1 VIVRLAELTDLAAIA
16 HIQRVVFP
24 YTVRSREAQRR
35 AFETTPPRARQR
47 FVVAEQDG
55 QVVGFAEVRLNY
67 WTSEPGEAI
76 MGVNVLPEHRRQGV
90 GKALLADAEAHL
102 REIGAKTVRLWCPD
116 NDVSASFATRHG
128 YEARRSMRFSMVD
141 PRQLPSMPAA
151 PENVKL
157 VNLFE
162 AGLDAAYEFDC
173 VASLDEPGDSP
184 MDNMPKDEWTALHWG
199 DPDQQHEL
207 GIMAIVDGVAVAGTF
222 VEADLATGRSWSGF
236 TGVLREYRGRGL
248 AKLVKSVSLRRAAAA
263 GITAAYTSNDAENAP
278 MLAVNTWLGYQF
290 TAAQRSY
297 QKSF

>member
-1 VIVRLAELTDLAAIA
+1 MIVRLAELTDLAATA

-24 YTVRSREAQRR
+24 HTVRSSEAQRR

-55 QVVGFAEVRLNY
+55 QVVGFAEVRLNC

-162 AGLDAAYEFDC
+162 AGLDAVYEFDC
-173 VASLDEPGDSP
+173 IVSLDEPGDSP
-184 MDNMPKDEWTALHWG
+184 MDNMPKDEWTALHG
-199 DPDQQHEL
+199 
-207 GIMAIVDGVAVAGTF
+207 GTPTSSTSS
-222 VEADLATGRSWSGF
+222 ASWPLW
-236 TGVLREYRGRGL
+236 TV
-248 AKLVKSVSLRRAAAA
+248 
-263 GITAAYTSNDAENAP
+263 
-278 MLAVNTWLGYQF
+278 
-290 TAAQRSY
+290 
-297 QKSF
+297 